1 MSHSPY
7 NYKAG
12 LRNVGSYQA
21 SGLPYVT
28 GGLDA
33 SVPGGHSVGFPA
45 VTRWFVVSNLDP
57 INECRVAFSQNGV
70 LGTEYFRVQPSGSSE
85 RFEMRVTQVFLSGSN
100 SVDVMAG
107 LTSIDVTA
115 INNANLS
122 PSGSNWSGS
131 VGVQVG

>member
-1 MSHSPY
+1 MSY
-7 NYKAG
+7 NYKSG

-33 SVPGGHSVGFPA
+33 SVAGGHSVDFPG

-57 INECRVAFSQNGV
+57 VNECRVAFSQNGV
-70 LGTEYFRVQPSGSSE
+70 VNTEYFRVQPSGSSQ
-85 RFEMRVTQVFLSGSN
+85 RFEMRVTQIFLSGSD

-107 LTSIDVTA
+107 LTSIDPTA
-115 INNANLS
+115 INNPNLS
-122 PSGSNWSGS
+122 PDGLNWSGS
-131 VGVQVG
+131 AGVQVG